1 MVPTFRKLGPR
12 LWRGIFANGRT
23 STMIKRILAV
33 AALCLIG
40 ATAVVS
46 AENQHENR
54 EAAMKKVG
62 GAMGALA
69 KITKGE
75 ADYDA
80 DVVKTSLTSI
90 KEAVTVFPT
99 YFPDGS
105 DKDDDGASPK
115 IWENKADFEA
125 KAAKLAA
132 DADALLAQLPADKAA
147 IGAAMGTLGGNC
159 KGCHETYRIMKN

>member
-1 MVPTFRKLGPR
+1 
-12 LWRGIFANGRT
+12 
-23 STMIKRILAV
+23 MIKRILA
-33 AALCLIG
+33 AAAICLIG

-54 EAAMKKVG
+54 EAAMKKNG

-69 KITKGE
+69 AIAKGE
-75 ADYDA
+75 KDYDA
-80 DVVKTSLTSI
+80 EVVKTSLTTI
-90 KEAVTVFPT
+90 KEAITVFPT
-99 YFPDGS
+99 YFPPGS
-105 DKDDDGASPK
+105 DKDDDEASPK

-147 IGAAMGTLGGNC
+147 VGAAMGTLGKDC
-159 KGCHETYRIMKN
+159 AACHESYRLKKN

>member
-1 MVPTFRKLGPR
+1 
-12 LWRGIFANGRT
+12 
-23 STMIKRILAV
+23 MIKRILA
-33 AALCLIG
+33 AAAICLIG

-54 EAAMKKVG
+54 EAAMKKNG

-69 KITKGE
+69 AIAKGE
-75 ADYDA
+75 KNYDA
-80 DVVKTSLTSI
+80 EVVRASLTTI
-90 KEAVTVFPT
+90 KEAITVFPT
-99 YFPDGS
+99 YFPPGS
-105 DKDDDGASPK
+105 DKDDDEASPK

-147 IGAAMGTLGGNC
+147 VGAAMGTLGKDC
-159 KGCHETYRIMKN
+159 AACHESYRLKKN